1 MSPFRADRARAAA
14 LMPDGRFL
22 EVFVDTPPE
31 ICRRRDVKD
40 RKAESGRI
48 SNVTGLDQL
57 YEPPDAP
64 AVVLRATDMDAGD
77 LADAADLVFRL
88 VVKKV

>member
-1 MSPFRADRARAAA
+1 
-14 LMPDGRFL
+14 
-22 EVFVDTPPE
+22 
-31 ICRRRDVKD
+31 
-40 RKAESGRI
+40 
-48 SNVTGLDQL
+48 VTGLDQL

-77 LADAADLVFRL
+77 AADLVFRL